1 MYLPVLIGLI
11 YTYNLKSV
19 FVIPDSLSII
29 PNYYAI
35 DVDSICDEEATGAI
49 LTRAVMHI
57 M

>member
-11 YTYNLKSV
+11 YTYNLKSL

-29 PNYYAI
+29 LNYYVI
-35 DVDSICDEEATGAI
+35 DVDFICDEEVTGAI
-49 LTRAVMHI
+49 LTHAVMHI